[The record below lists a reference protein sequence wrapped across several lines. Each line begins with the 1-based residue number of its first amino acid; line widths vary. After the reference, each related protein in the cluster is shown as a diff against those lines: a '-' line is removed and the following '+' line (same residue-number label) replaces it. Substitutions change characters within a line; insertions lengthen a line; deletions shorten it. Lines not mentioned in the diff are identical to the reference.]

1 MGLYLRIC
9 THESVPTDLY
19 AQICTHKLV
28 PTSMYARVC
37 THEPVPQIC
46 TYVRDC
52 THESIPTGLYA
63 RACTHEP
70 VHTDLYE
77 GGCGM
82 KKHFSHR
89 NSHGT
94 GTGQLKMRRNHA
106 LRCQWPIDRK
116 MVKGD
121 T

>member
-37 THEPVPQIC
+37 THEPVPQLC

-82 KKHFSHR
+82 KMHFSPR

-94 GTGQLKMRRNHA
+94 GTEQLKMRRNHA
-106 LRCQWPIDRK
+106 LRCQWPIGRK

>member
-1 MGLYLRIC
+1 MALSGSETNKMIKTLGTCCVFASIDQKR
-9 THESVPTDLY
+9 
-19 AQICTHKLV
+19 
-28 PTSMYARVC
+28 
-37 THEPVPQIC
+37 EPVPQIC
-46 TYVRDC
+46 TYVWDC
-52 THESIPTGLYA
+52 TRESIPTGLYA

-82 KKHFSHR
+82 KVHFSHR
-89 NSHGT
+89 NSHGMST
-94 GTGQLKMRRNHA
+94 GRLKTRRNHA
-106 LRCQWPIDRK
+106 LRCQRPLDRK